1 MDLITTPAEVYPV
14 PENAVVYPTTAW
26 MGTERG
32 IAAPVPLVQYD
43 DTLPILAVAL
53 RLNGQAFTVPE
64 GAAVNIRM
72 DKRDGHYVYN
82 PALGVS
88 EDRQT
93 AYISVTLQMTTG
105 AGDFWPTVEIVLD
118 GQVAGTSYVPLL
130 IAKNP
135 VPEDA
140 IESTDEYKTIQELVE
155 EVKKAAQII
164 TDNEQAIKD
173 IEENLPAI
181 QGAAGNAEAAKA
193 SATLAESWAV
203 GGTGTRS
210 GEDTDNA
217 KYYAELAQ
225 QVSQGAVGYYETGD
239 ALKADHPTGQAGNW
253 AIVGDTDTIWV
264 WDTESNTWLDTS
276 QNVNMSNYYTKAQS
290 DARYYTKTESDDR
303 YAKASEI
310 VGVMERLL
318 PVGSIVEWS
327 PVDGDSTDLSTP
339 EKVAAYYG
347 FGVWEAY
354 APGRMLMGV
363 SDEYPVGREGGEAQ
377 HTLTVT
383 EIPAHEHQLH
393 GWAYGVQSVESEQYA
408 PTYPYTQYDNTQIKT
423 WPTGGGQPHNNLP
436 PYRAVYIWRRTA

>member
-1 MDLITTPAEVYPV
+1 MDLITTAAAVYPV
-14 PENAVVYPTTAW
+14 PETAVVYPTTAW

-43 DTLPILAVAL
+43 DTLPLLAVAL
-53 RLNGQAFTVPE
+53 RLNGQPYTVPE

-88 EDRQT
+88 EDRHT
-93 AYISVTLQMTTG
+93 AYIGVTLQMTTG
-105 AGDFWPTVEIVLD
+105 AGEYWPTIEIVID

-130 IAKNP
+130 IAENP

-140 IESTDEYKTIQELVE
+140 IESTDEYKTIQQLAE
-155 EVKKAAQII
+155 ETKNAAQII

-173 IEENLPAI
+173 VEKNLPAI

-217 KYYAELAQ
+217 KYYAGLAQ

-239 ALKADHPTGQAGNW
+239 ALEAAHPTGQPGNW

-264 WDTESNTWLDTS
+264 WDTDTNTWLDTS
-276 QNVNMSNYYTKAQS
+276 QNINLSDYYTKTQSDDRYYTKA
-290 DARYYTKTESDDR
+290 ESDIKFVRAEAYIIDVPTTGWTGGSLTWGGTTYTR
-303 YAKASEI
+303 QCTVTAADATASPTSVSMAYE
-310 VGVMERLL
+310 G
-318 PVGSIVEWS
+318 
-327 PVDGDSTDLSTP
+327 GDY
-339 EKVAAYYG
+339 AAYCQIALLDTQDG
-347 FGVWEAY
+347 SVV
-354 APGRMLMGV
+354 L
-363 SDEYPVGREGGEAQ
+363 
-377 HTLTVT
+377 
-383 EIPAHEHQLH
+383 
-393 GWAYGVQSVESEQYA
+393 WAAADPTKSCQIRVVEVRSNVDA
-408 PTYPYTQYDNTQIKT
+408 
-423 WPTGGGQPHNNLP
+423 
-436 PYRAVYIWRRTA
+436 

>member
-1 MDLITTPAEVYPV
+1 MDLITTAAEVYPV
-14 PENAVVYPTTAW
+14 PETAVVYPTTAW

-105 AGDFWPTVEIVLD
+105 AGEFWPTIEIVLD
-118 GQVAGTSYVPLL
+118 GQVAGTSYIPLR
-130 IAKNP
+130 IRQNP

-193 SATLAESWAV
+193 GATLAESWAV

-310 VGVMERLL
+310 VGVMKRLM

-339 EKVAAYYG
+339 EKVADYYG
-347 FGVWEAY
+347 FGTWEAIQDCFVRGADAQHPAGSTGGSWKHTQTTAEMVRHDHTLY
-354 APGRMLMGV
+354 TQDGGSSQSEGKSVLAPGWSNTWRNFGSSV
-363 SDEYPVGREGGEAQ
+363 TASGE
-377 HTLTVT
+377 
-383 EIPAHEHQLH
+383 
-393 GWAYGVQSVESEQYA
+393 
-408 PTYPYTQYDNTQIKT
+408 
-423 WPTGGGQPHNNLP
+423 GQPMDITN
-436 PYRAVYIWRRTA
+436 PYYSAYIWRRIA

>member
-1 MDLITTPAEVYPV
+1 MDLITAAAAVYPV
-14 PENAVVYPTTAW
+14 PETAVVYPTTAW

-43 DTLPILAVAL
+43 NTLPILAAAL
-53 RLNGQAFTVPE
+53 YLNGQPYTVPD

-93 AYISVTLQMTTG
+93 AYIAVKLQMTTG
-105 AGDFWPTVEIVLD
+105 AGEYWPTIEIVID

-130 IAKNP
+130 IAENP

-140 IESTDEYKTIQELVE
+140 IESTDEFKTIQQLVE
-155 EVKKAAQII
+155 ETKEAAQII

-181 QGAAGNAEAAKA
+181 QGAAGNAKAAKD
-193 SATLAESWAV
+193 SAALAESWAV

-239 ALKADHPTGQAGNW
+239 ALKAAHPTGQAGNW
-253 AIVGDTDTIWV
+253 AIVGSTDTIWV
-264 WDTESNTWLDTS
+264 WDTDTNTWLDTS
-276 QNVNMSNYYTKAQS
+276 QNINLSDYYTKTQS
-290 DARYYTKTESDDR
+290 DARYSRAVAYTITVPTTGWTDGSLTWGGTTYTRQCTVTAADATASPTSVSMAYEGGDYAAYCQIALLDTQDGSVVLWAAADPTESCQIR
-303 YAKASEI
+303 
-310 VGVMERLL
+310 V
-318 PVGSIVEWS
+318 VEVRS
-327 PVDGDSTDLSTP
+327 NAD
-339 EKVAAYYG
+339 A
-347 FGVWEAY
+347 
-354 APGRMLMGV
+354 
-363 SDEYPVGREGGEAQ
+363 
-377 HTLTVT
+377 
-383 EIPAHEHQLH
+383 
-393 GWAYGVQSVESEQYA
+393 
-408 PTYPYTQYDNTQIKT
+408 
-423 WPTGGGQPHNNLP
+423 
-436 PYRAVYIWRRTA
+436 